1 MEFILYPDKKNIQP
15 IFLYYVAGYKGG
27 KVILSPS
34 YEGGKVT
41 FPPSFTFPPSYEGGK
56 VTLPPSVT
64 FPPSYEGGK
73 VNLFIAPAIG

>member
-1 MEFILYPDKKNIQP
+1 VGG
-15 IFLYYVAGYKGG
+15 YVSK
-27 KVILSPS
+27 L
-34 YEGGKVT
+34 T

-73 VNLFIAPAIG
+73 VTLSLAPAIGYKNLRWPLPPLMAL